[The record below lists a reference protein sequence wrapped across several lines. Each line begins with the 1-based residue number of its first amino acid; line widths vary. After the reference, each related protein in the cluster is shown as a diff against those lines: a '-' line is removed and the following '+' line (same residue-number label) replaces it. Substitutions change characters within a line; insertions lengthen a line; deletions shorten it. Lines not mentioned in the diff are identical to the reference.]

1 MPFFFE
7 QGSGRTICYLFCLH
21 ASLLVSSIAAAQ
33 PGGSGPLDTTR
44 TGKSPRYFSITVLT
58 GGGVQFFRRK
68 NGLFS
73 VSFPYTVTD
82 ASGASADTFS
92 SRQRNVFGSAR
103 VFVGP
108 LAFEMGRLH
117 DFLHGEFSFSLGKG
131 TGAPGWKALMG
142 YGRIYYVGRYA
153 IKCSLNLSVAT
164 LPRQDGDELGS
175 IDNSNKTIDLLGWEA
190 PPGFVSGRYTYSAST
205 LELTYAER
213 EWSLLPKV
221 SILPNPYRKPNHFE
235 LSVGYNLPL
244 SDVGSLNFVQQGSST
259 STGTVS
265 HLIPGPNIPST
276 GISASYNNQP
286 LKAPLYRFG
295 GFYLELRYDVID
307 WKDKKKT
314 KGV

>member
-7 QGSGRTICYLFCLH
+7 QGSGRTVCYLFCLH
-21 ASLLVSSIAAAQ
+21 ASLLFSSVAAAQ
-33 PGGSGPLDTTR
+33 PGGSGPPDTTR
-44 TGKSPRYFSITVLT
+44 KGKSPHYFSITILT
-58 GGGVQFFRRK
+58 GGGVQFFGRK
-68 NGLFS
+68 TGPFS

-82 ASGASADTFS
+82 ASGTTTADTFS
-92 SRQRNVFGSAR
+92 ARQRNVFGSTR

-108 LAFEMGRLH
+108 LAVEMGWLH
-117 DFLHGEFSFSLGKG
+117 DFVNGELSFSLGKG
-131 TGAPGWKALMG
+131 TGAPGWRALMG
-142 YGRIYYVGRYA
+142 YGRIFYSGRYA
-153 IKCSLNLSVAT
+153 IKCSLNLSVASQ
-164 LPRQDGDELGS
+164 PRQGGDLLGS
-175 IDNSNKTIDLLGWEA
+175 IDNSNKTIGILGWEA
-190 PPGFVSGRYTYSAST
+190 PPSFISGRYTYNAST

-235 LSVGYNLPL
+235 LSVGYNLPI
-244 SDVGSLNFVQQGSST
+244 SDYGGLNFVQQGSST

-265 HLIPGPNIPST
+265 HVIPGPNILST

-314 KGV
+314 RA